1 MDATTQGTLRIVA
14 LLGAGM
20 SVFENLLAQTIV
32 LALREHPNPE
42 QALSDMRDG
51 VMRMLKT
58 TEADV
63 RPIGLPGELP
73 GGLTEKMFDTSLATA
88 NRVLDYVSWEVRRQG
103 GGSEESP

>member
-1 MDATTQGTLRIVA
+1 MDTTTQGTLRIA
-14 LLGAGM
+14 AQLGAGM
-20 SVFENLLAQTIV
+20 AVFENLLAQTIA

-58 TEADV
+58 TEAGV
-63 RPIGLPGELP
+63 RPVGLPGEPP

-88 NRVLDYVSWEVRRQG
+88 NRVLDYVSGEVRGRG
-103 GGSEESP
+103 GGSEGA